1 MKNKQGQAET
11 LETTA
16 EHPFSIKDTGWLKA
30 SLLEQGMTLLNK
42 HGLPNVTIL
51 SQTKLDHTET
61 VYNFEVQDFHTY
73 HIGEFGVWVH
83 NADCCGVDVKTSPL
97 PVAGAKRSDK
107 VNEIYKSNPKHT
119 LGQTGNRP
127 NAGIE
132 PKNSFELFEES
143 KVIGKQRFSVDE
155 NGDIHRFMNS
165 NSPDGWHWAGSTADK
180 SAPLQLTNEQKATLK
195 KLFPEH
201 KSNKRLK

>member
-1 MKNKQGQAET
+1 M
-11 LETTA
+11 
-16 EHPFSIKDTGWLKA
+16 GWLKA
-30 SLLEQGMTLLNK
+30 SLLEQGMTLLDK

-51 SQTKLDHTET
+51 SQTKLTHTDT

-73 HIGEFGVWVH
+73 HIGEYGVWVH
-83 NADCCGVDVKTSPL
+83 NDGCCGVDVKTSPL

-132 PKNSFELFEES
+132 PRNSFELFENS
-143 KVIGKQRFSVDE
+143 FQSGNKRYSIDSDG
-155 NGDIHRFMNS
+155 NIHQFANS
-165 NSPDGWHWAGSTADK
+165 NDGTWHWAGRTGKDQPESQRLN
-180 SAPLQLTNEQKATLK
+180 SSNIPNNFFG
-195 KLFPEH
+195 KLGTTY
-201 KSNKRLK
+201 NKVKRK

>member
-1 MKNKQGQAET
+1 M
-11 LETTA
+11 
-16 EHPFSIKDTGWLKA
+16 
-30 SLLEQGMTLLNK
+30 
-42 HGLPNVTIL
+42 
-51 SQTKLDHTET
+51 
-61 VYNFEVQDFHTY
+61 
-73 HIGEFGVWVH
+73 
-83 NADCCGVDVKTSPL
+83 
-97 PVAGAKRSDK
+97 
-107 VNEIYKSNPKHT
+107 
-119 LGQTGNRP
+119 GQTGNRP

-132 PKNSFELFEES
+132 PRNSFELFEES
-143 KVIGKQRFSVDE
+143 KIIGKQRFSVDE

>member
-1 MKNKQGQAET
+1 M
-11 LETTA
+11 
-16 EHPFSIKDTGWLKA
+16 KDTGWLKA
-30 SLLEQGMTLLNK
+30 SLLEQGMILLDRNNQEVEVISQYL
-42 HGLPNVTIL
+42 LPN
-51 SQTKLDHTET
+51 HTDT
-61 VYNFEVQDFHTY
+61 VYNIEVDDFHTY
-73 HIGEFGVWVH
+73 HVGRLGVWVH
-83 NADCCGVDVKTSPL
+83 NDECCGVDVKTSPL
-97 PVAGAKRSDK
+97 PVAEAKRSDK
-107 VNEIYKSNPKHT
+107 INEIYKSNPKHT

-132 PKNSFELFEES
+132 PRNSFELFEES
-143 KVIGKQRFSVDE
+143 KIIGKQRFSVDE